1 MIPKAM
7 QHAWYDFAQSPGAEQ
22 PLDGSSPRMSAM
34 KSSEKNA
41 DAKGASTGLLTES
54 ATETVVVAVLLTASP
69 MERAARTGASMAS
82 ARDNALGAMKGSK
95 TKAINKKEQG
105 EGRKFR

>member
-41 DAKGASTGLLTES
+41 DAKGASTVTES